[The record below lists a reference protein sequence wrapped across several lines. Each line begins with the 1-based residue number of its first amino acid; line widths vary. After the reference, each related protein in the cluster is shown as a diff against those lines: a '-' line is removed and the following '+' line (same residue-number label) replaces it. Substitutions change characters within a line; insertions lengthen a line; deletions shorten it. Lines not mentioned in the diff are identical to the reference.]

1 MKLIFRIAFRNL
13 IRQKR
18 RNILLGLGISVGM
31 VILVLSSSFAEGLS
45 DIVMNT
51 FLADL
56 TGHIEVSI
64 QERTKIKGEIAR
76 DRFFFEKLIKEN
88 IPTLKKIDENIS
100 AWTRVVGN
108 GVGDNMVLSG
118 ISKEKIMDEKS
129 SIQVVEGSVE
139 KFISGKNK
147 AMLYRNKAEDLN
159 VKVGDFVTTRFQGIY
174 GQAEILKL
182 EVVALLKPE
191 SFFLDLAIYVNLNDL
206 KIALGYDP
214 HETSKIKIIL
224 KNPLK
229 AKKYSKILRNSLQP
243 KIAALPLSI
252 NNQSLVALA
261 GNLKKIDFNQED
273 DHKPSFDLNLLPSI
287 SKNTLGLSKNTIDT
301 LGLKEGQMIEASY
314 FPKYHSTKKV
324 RLKIRAVNTLKKN
337 LSNLSYGLVSPELLY
352 ELYYPFIPRDLSE
365 GENDLLKKIDQ
376 QYPDLFLK
384 NWILMEQSDSTEA
397 INIKFAHLNKK
408 KWQGQALDI
417 RTMYETGSQF
427 LQMEVAI
434 KSITYFAFIVI
445 AFIVLVGVIN
455 TFNLSI
461 RERTR
466 EIGTIRAIG
475 MNRKN
480 VLSSFLMEA
489 VILSF
494 FACLAGI
501 VFSFVVIFLLSM
513 FDFGTENYFSFFLRE
528 GHLHFLVSFISL
540 LIYTFLI
547 VLVTTLSAIFP
558 SLKAAKLK
566 PAEALRHYG

>member
-51 FLADL
+51 FLADF
-56 TGHIEVSI
+56 TGHIEISI
-64 QERTKIKGEIAR
+64 QERTKVKGEIAR

-88 IPTLKKIDENIS
+88 IPTFKKIDENIT

-191 SFFLDLAIYVNLNDL
+191 SFFLDLAVYVNLDDL
-206 KIALGYDP
+206 KISLGYDP
-214 HETSKIKIIL
+214 HEASKIKIIL
-224 KNPLK
+224 ENPLK
-229 AKKYSKILRNSLQP
+229 AKKYSKILRSSLKP
-243 KIAALPLSI
+243 KIAALPLLI
-252 NNQSLVALA
+252 NNQSLMALA

-273 DHKPSFDLNLLPSI
+273 DHKPSFDLSLLPSI
-287 SKNTLGLSKNTIDT
+287 SKKTLGLSKNTIDT
-301 LGLKEGQMIEASY
+301 FGLKEGQIVEASY

-324 RLKIRAVNTLKKN
+324 RLKIKAVKTPKKN
-337 LSNLSYGLVSPELLY
+337 ISYGLVSPELLY
-352 ELYYPFIPRDLSE
+352 ELYYPFIPRDLSD

-376 QYPDLFLK
+376 EYPDLFLK
-384 NWILMEQSDSTEA
+384 SWILMEQSDSTEA
-397 INIKFAHLNKK
+397 INVKFAHLNKK
-408 KWQGQALDI
+408 KWQGQALDV

-427 LQMEVAI
+427 LEMEAAI
-434 KSITYFAFIVI
+434 KSITYFAFII
-445 AFIVLVGVIN
+445 IGLIVLVGVIN

-475 MNRKN
+475 MSRKN
-480 VLSSFLMEA
+480 VLGSFLMEA
-489 VILSF
+489 GILSF

-501 VFSFVVIFLLSM
+501 LISFIVIFFLSM
-513 FDFGTENYFSFFLRE
+513 FDFGTENYFSFFLRD

-547 VLVTTLSAIFP
+547 VLVTTLSAFFP

-566 PAEALRHYG
+566 PSEALGHYG